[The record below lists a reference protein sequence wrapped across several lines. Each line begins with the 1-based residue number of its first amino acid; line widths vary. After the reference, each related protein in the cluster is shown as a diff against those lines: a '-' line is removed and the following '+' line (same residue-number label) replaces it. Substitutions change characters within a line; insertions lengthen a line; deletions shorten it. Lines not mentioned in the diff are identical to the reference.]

1 MNINY
6 ERFKKDL
13 REDFKLL
20 YTEEDFEQWFEELND
35 YAPEIL
41 ISFLKG
47 IGFDVNMSDTIVDG
61 TYTSV
66 WEDEGEITA
75 NAKINLRTKEVNIL
89 ESFDPSECTT
99 EDGEPFECNI
109 LEKEYVMI
117 NGEEYPCCNEEDL
130 KFTENENCFWYR

>member
-66 WEDEGEITA
+66 WEDQR
-75 NAKINLRTKEVNIL
+75 L
-89 ESFDPSECTT
+89 TT
-99 EDGEPFECNI
+99 D
-109 LEKEYVMI
+109 
-117 NGEEYPCCNEEDL
+117 
-130 KFTENENCFWYR
+130 